1 MAIPLMLP
9 AQGGALAQRLA
20 GTLAIVLAAGQ
31 SSRTGAQHKLLAPD
45 ATGCPM
51 LVRTLRNTLRSTA
64 AHVLVLLPP
73 NRPELAALTHDL
85 PEYGARLSTQYVV
98 DAADGLSASLRA
110 GVRAAQAMPATSLLV
125 CLGDM
130 PLVPTHL
137 LNALL
142 YEQHTTQAPA
152 MAAQRHNKPGNPVV
166 WSSTQFATLLGI
178 TGDQGG
184 RAILRALGPA
194 VRLLPAPAALLED
207 FDTPDRLE
215 QFARMAPPPG

>member
-1 MAIPLMLP
+1 MVTE
-9 AQGGALAQRLA
+9 LA

-45 ATGCPM
+45 ASGCPM
-51 LVRTLRNTLRSTA
+51 LVRTLHNTLQSAA

-73 NRPELAALTHDL
+73 NRPELAALPLAL
-85 PEYGARLSTQYVV
+85 PDYGTRLSTQTVA
-98 DAADGLSASLRA
+98 DAQKGLSASLHT
-110 GVRAAQAMPATSLLV
+110 GVRAALAMQARSLLV

-142 YEQHTTQAPA
+142 YEQHTTQAPVV
-152 MAAQRHNKPGNPVV
+152 AAQRHNKPGNPVV
-166 WSSTQFATLLGI
+166 WSSRLFTALLGV

-184 RAILRALGPA
+184 RQILRDLGPD
-194 VRLLPAPAALLED
+194 VRLLPAPATLLED
-207 FDTPDRLE
+207 FDTPDRLAA
-215 QFARMAPPPG
+215 FARMAPPPG

>member
-1 MAIPLMLP
+1 MAIPLMPPEQDGAP
-9 AQGGALAQRLA
+9 AERLA

-51 LVRTLRNTLRSTA
+51 LVRTLRNTLHSAA

-73 NRPELAALTHDL
+73 NRPELAELAHAL
-85 PEYGARLSTQYVV
+85 PEYGTRLSTYCVV

-110 GVRAAQAMPATSLLV
+110 GVRVAQAMSATSLLV

-142 YEQHTTQAPA
+142 YEQHTMQAPVV
-152 MAAQRHNKPGNPVV
+152 AAQRHNRPGNPVV
-166 WSSTQFATLLGI
+166 WSATEFAALLGA

-184 RAILRALGPA
+184 RAILRALGPV
-194 VRLLPAPAALLED
+194 VRLLPAPAPLLED

-215 QFARMAPPPG
+215 QFARMVPPPG

>member
-1 MAIPLMLP
+1 MA
-9 AQGGALAQRLA
+9 AELA
-20 GTLAIVLAAGQ
+20 GTLAIVLAAGR

-51 LVRTLRNTLRSTA
+51 LARTLRNILRSAA

-73 NRPELAALTHDL
+73 GRPELATLAHAAAHTPPECCKHLDTH
-85 PEYGARLSTQYVV
+85 VV
-98 DAADGLSASLRA
+98 EDAASGLSASLHA
-110 GVRAAQAMPATSLLV
+110 GVRAAQAMRANSLLV

-152 MAAQRHNKPGNPVV
+152 VAAQRHGRAGNPVV
-166 WSSTQFATLLGI
+166 WSSALFGALLEV

-184 RAILRALGPA
+184 RALLRGLGPG
-194 VRLLPAPAALLED
+194 VRLLPAPAELLED
-207 FDTPDRLE
+207 FDTPDRLAR
-215 QFARMAPPPG
+215 FARMSPPPG

>member
-1 MAIPLMLP
+1 MVAE
-9 AQGGALAQRLA
+9 LA
-20 GTLAIVLAAGQ
+20 GTLAIILAAGQ

-51 LVRTLRNTLRSTA
+51 LARTLHNTLCSAA

-73 NRPELAALTHDL
+73 DRSDLAAIPHAMAA
-85 PEYGARLSTQYVV
+85 YGTRLSTRQV
-98 DAADGLSASLRA
+98 DNAASGLSASLHA
-110 GVRAAQAMPATSLLV
+110 GVRAAQAMQASSLLV

-142 YEQHTTQAPA
+142 YEQHTTQAPVV
-152 MAAQRHNKPGNPVV
+152 AAQRNGRPGNPVV
-166 WSSTQFATLLGI
+166 WSSTLFTQLLTV

-184 RAILRALGPA
+184 RQILRALGPA
-194 VRLLPAPAALLED
+194 VRLLPAPADLLED
-207 FDTPDRLE
+207 FDTPDRLA
-215 QFARMAPPPG
+215 QFARMAPPAC